1 MRLIWN
7 SAGCLW
13 LFGVLA
19 FGQGGTGSIAG
30 KLIDIT
36 GAGISQAH
44 IKLESERGDQY
55 SGEPNSE
62 GEFSFSRLLPGEY
75 ALTAS
80 SPGFHNFIVRGIKV
94 IDDEKKTLPTLQLK
108 IGSMGCESDPVV
120 DYIRFVDGETRT
132 GDFGGRIQ
140 IDEGPMNGN
149 TQGIAGAEVQA
160 IYGWDVIYGTTTT
173 DQNGEFRFTGLKPG
187 RFKLQVKRKGFCPL
201 TAGGYKVEAG
211 RESIYYPIYLEKCF
225 RGNCD
230 PSKRP
235 KKPVGLCE

>member
-1 MRLIWN
+1 MRLVWN
-7 SAGCLW
+7 SVAGLL

-19 FGQGGTGSIAG
+19 FGQTASLTG

-55 SGEPNSE
+55 SAELNSE
-62 GEFSFSRLLPGEY
+62 GEFSFSRLSPGEY
-75 ALTAS
+75 KLTAG
-80 SPGFHNFIVRGIKV
+80 SPGFHNLTVRGIKT
-94 IDDEKKTLPTLQLK
+94 IDGERK
-108 IGSMGCESDPVV
+108 ILGSLRLDIPVPCGGSPLV
-120 DYIRFVDGETRT
+120 EYIRLNDGVS

-140 IDEGPMNGN
+140 LDEGPMKGE
-149 TQGIAGAEVQA
+149 TQGIAGAEVWA
-160 IYGWDVIYGTTTT
+160 VCGWDVICGTTTT

-187 RFKLQVKRKGFCPL
+187 KFNLHVRRKGFYPL
-201 TAGGYKVEAG
+201 LEAGYRVDAG

-225 RGNCD
+225 LGNCN

-235 KKPVGLCE
+235 KKPVAICE